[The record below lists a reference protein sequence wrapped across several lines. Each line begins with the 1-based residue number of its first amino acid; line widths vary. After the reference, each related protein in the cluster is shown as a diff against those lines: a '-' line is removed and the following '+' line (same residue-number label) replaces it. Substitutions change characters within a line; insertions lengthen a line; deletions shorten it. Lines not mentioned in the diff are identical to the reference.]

1 MILNPPTN
9 IKTCCLE
16 NSMPIRSAQ
25 MKGKKLLDL
34 WEPFLFPTP
43 LLFFTVVSFKEYS
56 WLKGFLR
63 SLSLEL
69 FR

>member
-1 MILNPPTN
+1 
-9 IKTCCLE
+9 
-16 NSMPIRSAQ
+16 
-25 MKGKKLLDL
+25 MKGKNSLDL

-43 LLFFTVVSFKEYS
+43 VLFFTIVSFKEYS
-56 WLKGFLR
+56 WLKGFSH